1 MPGRRKQGDKTSVRS
16 EVRAWRA
23 VVTAK
28 VEAEVGRGEVGAT

>member
-1 MPGRRKQGDKTSVRS
+1 MGEVDAGWDRTSVRS

-28 VEAEVGRGEVGAT
+28 VEAEMGRGEVGAI